1 MAKSSV
7 RIKKVCEW
15 CGKEFYAL
23 KTSTRF
29 CSKQCN
35 GYAYKR
41 ALRTKQ
47 VKSAEEVIATKI
59 EVKRTQPL
67 KDKEFLSPKECAE
80 ILNIALSSIYKM
92 IYQGKIPA
100 FQFSSRFTRIRKS
113 DIDSMMSS
121 TSYVK
126 RNRISHTPITD
137 FYTTAEVASKY
148 EVNESWIFKVGKEQ
162 NIPKV
167 FKRGKTYWSAKHFD
181 KYFASKAPDSNIT
194 EWYSVEDL
202 TEKFGM
208 TTSAI
213 YSFVSRFAIPKK
225 KIKRQVFYSK
235 KHVDIAKGLAK
246 AEPEY
251 YTTAEA
257 MEKYNLTR
265 DQLYHYV
272 KWHHISKVQEGKYIK
287 ISRKELDDLLAPPSI

>member
-1 MAKSSV
+1 M
-7 RIKKVCEW
+7 
-15 CGKEFYAL
+15 L
-23 KTSTRF
+23 HQ
-29 CSKQCN
+29 QCN

-137 FYTTAEVASKY
+137 FILPLKLQ
-148 EVNESWIFKVGKEQ
+148 VN
-162 NIPKV
+162 
-167 FKRGKTYWSAKHFD
+167 
-181 KYFASKAPDSNIT
+181 
-194 EWYSVEDL
+194 
-202 TEKFGM
+202 
-208 TTSAI
+208 
-213 YSFVSRFAIPKK
+213 
-225 KIKRQVFYSK
+225 
-235 KHVDIAKGLAK
+235 
-246 AEPEY
+246 
-251 YTTAEA
+251 
-257 MEKYNLTR
+257 ME
-265 DQLYHYV
+265 
-272 KWHHISKVQEGKYIK
+272 
-287 ISRKELDDLLAPPSI
+287 

>member
-1 MAKSSV
+1 MSSNIEIKKKCKWCGQIFIAHKTTTNYCSHRCNNAAYKERIRQERIASYQKEFSMSAEESSV
-7 RIKKVCEW
+7 ED
-15 CGKEFYAL
+15 KEFYTPPEAAKL
-23 KTSTRF
+23 LGIS
-29 CSKQCN
+29 
-35 GYAYKR
+35 R
-41 ALRTKQ
+41 A
-47 VKSAEEVIATKI
+47 
-59 EVKRTQPL
+59 
-67 KDKEFLSPKECAE
+67 
-80 ILNIALSSIYKM
+80 SIYRYMADNVIKAV
-92 IYQGKIPA
+92 QFKGKTLV
-100 FQFSSRFTRIRKS
+100 RRK
-113 DIDSMMSS
+113 DIELLFENAAE
-121 TSYVK
+121 YKK
-126 RNRISHTPITD
+126 RVPIEKAPITD
-137 FYTTAEVASKY
+137 FYTTAEVKEKY
-148 EVNESWIFKVGKEQ
+148 HVNESWIFKVGKEQ

-225 KIKRQVFYSK
+225 KIKRQVFYSQ